1 MLQGA
6 DKRTVMTAVS
16 NVVGHLIFHLKNFGN
31 RRDKPYT

>member
-1 MLQGA
+1 
-6 DKRTVMTAVS
+6 MTAVS